1 MNVKQYIDSSNYSYR
16 INKMKYYE
24 TTNDE
29 YTNAVEQY
37 NLHPELK
44 PVYNELPL
52 TLNNFENTIIYGPP
66 GTGKYSQS
74 LYILKRYSPTK
85 LKYATHITAVTDK
98 QSYNYHI
105 SDIHYEIDMS
115 LLGCN
120 SKTLWSEIFFQIVDI
135 ISMKPDKVGIILCKN
150 FHLIHAELLE
160 NFYSYM
166 QQYNHT
172 NAHIYIKFLII
183 TESIS
188 FIPSCIVNACQTLH
202 VERPS
207 KDMYGKI
214 NVESLQLDNYF
225 NRISCSHMHNMNNK
239 PGVINKYP
247 PHQLNNRKSEMAF
260 KLINETDITN
270 IKELKSFDLIEPGMM
285 PIEVFNIVCDQL
297 ILDIESTLEYDSSGT
312 LIVGRRQVFN
322 YIEFRDSL
330 YNILTYNLDVA
341 ECLWY
346 IISYFIYKNLL
357 EKEDITNIIEKTYL
371 FFKYYNNN
379 YRPIYHLE
387 SIMFYIIN
395 KLNKYDEL

>member
-1 MNVKQYIDSSNYSYR
+1 
-16 INKMKYYE
+16 MKYYE
-24 TTNDE
+24 TTPDE
-29 YTNAVEQY
+29 YINAVENF
-37 NLHPELK
+37 NLHPELV

-52 TLNNFENTIIYGPP
+52 TLDNFENAIIYGPS

-85 LKYATHITAVTDK
+85 LKYATHITAITDK

-150 FHLIHAELLE
+150 FHLINAELLD

-188 FIPSCIVNACQTLH
+188 FIPSSIVNACQIIH

-214 NVESLQLDNYF
+214 NIESLPLDDYF
-225 NRISCSHMHNMNNK
+225 KRISCSHIHNNNK
-239 PGVINKYP
+239 SDVMNQPSQC
-247 PHQLNNRKSEMAF
+247 QLNNGKSKMTF
-260 KLINETDITN
+260 DLIDETEIMN
-270 IKELKSFDLIEPGMM
+270 IKELKSFDLIPPNSM
-285 PIEVFNIVCDQL
+285 PIEVFNIVCDKL
-297 ILDIESTLEYDSSGT
+297 ILDIESTLQYDLNGKRVT
-312 LIVGRRQVFN
+312 GNCPVFN

-330 YNILTYNLDVA
+330 YNILTYNLDVS
-341 ECLWY
+341 ECLWH

-357 EKEDITNIIEKTYL
+357 EKEDITRIIEKTYL